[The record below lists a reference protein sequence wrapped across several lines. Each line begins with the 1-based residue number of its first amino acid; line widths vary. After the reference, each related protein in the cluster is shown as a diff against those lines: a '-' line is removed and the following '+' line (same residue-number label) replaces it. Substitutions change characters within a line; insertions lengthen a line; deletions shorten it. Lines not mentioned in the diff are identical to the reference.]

1 MLESIKKIDVEI
13 LLWINQ
19 HHTTWLDTIMMYTTH
34 RFFWIWMYLFFAFL
48 LYKKWKWKGVA
59 LLVAILGIVVI
70 VDFLSV
76 HVFKNTFQRYRPC
89 HHLEIKNILR
99 LPLNRCGGMFGFI
112 SSHAANTTALAALL
126 LFLQLPKQFPRIS
139 NLLIVL
145 LGIYVFLNCYSRMYL
160 GVHYPTD
167 ILSGFLFGLI
177 MAWLGAKLIQKIAFF
192 SFTKE

>member
-19 HHTTWLDTIMMYTTH
+19 HHTVWLDTIMMYTTN
-34 RFFWIWMYLFFAFL
+34 RFFWIWMYLFFTFL
-48 LYKKWKWKGVA
+48 LYKKWKWRGV
-59 LLVAILGIVVI
+59 LLLISILGIVVI

-76 HVFKNTFQRYRPC
+76 HAFKNVFQRYRPC
-89 HHLEIKNILR
+89 HHLEIKNSLR

-112 SSHAANTTALAALL
+112 SSHAANTSALAALL
-126 LFLQLPKQFPRIS
+126 MFLNIPIQFPQLRNYLKS
-139 NLLIVL
+139 LLLV
-145 LGIYVFLNCYSRMYL
+145 YVFLNCYSRIYL

-167 ILSGFLFGLI
+167 ILSGILFGLT
-177 MAWLGAKLIQKIAFF
+177 MAWLGGKTIQKIPFF